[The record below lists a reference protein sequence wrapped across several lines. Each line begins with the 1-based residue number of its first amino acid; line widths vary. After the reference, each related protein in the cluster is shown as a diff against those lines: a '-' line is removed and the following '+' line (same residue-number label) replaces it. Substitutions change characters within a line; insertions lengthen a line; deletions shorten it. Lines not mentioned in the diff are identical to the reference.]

1 MQQPYNFEQSASLRS
16 LPRHATHRNGCASES
31 RGWAEANPAGTVA
44 VRTFPLVALAMLGM
58 AAVIFAT
65 MTRQS
70 ARADGGV
77 DD

>member
-1 MQQPYNFEQSASLRS
+1 MNSPITLIVPLALI
-16 LPRHATHRNGCASES
+16 
-31 RGWAEANPAGTVA
+31 
-44 VRTFPLVALAMLGM
+44 PLVALAMLGM

-77 DD
+77 ND